1 MTDPRIEQWANV
13 LVDYSVEVKAGDT
26 VAIVGE
32 VAAEL
37 LLRAIYRAVVERG
50 GFPVLMPALDGAAS
64 DLLRLGTDEQLQYVS
79 PLERIAREEAD
90 VLIRV
95 AAASNTRANAELDP
109 ARQRL
114 HALARADLMQ
124 SFMRRAAEGTL
135 RWTGTLFPTAAYA
148 QDADMGTEEFTD
160 FYFKACKLDQADP
173 IAAWRTVNAEQ
184 ARLIAWLEDKS
195 EIRVVGS
202 DTDLVLSYA
211 GRRWNN
217 SDGHRNFPSGEIFTG
232 PIEDSAN
239 GHVRFSYPVVTAGR
253 EIEDIRLHF
262 ADGAVVDAT
271 AARNE
276 AYLIAM
282 LDSDEGARRLG
293 EFAFG
298 TNYDITRFCKNIL
311 LDEKI
316 GGTIH
321 LAVGAGYP
329 DTGSTNRSAIHWDMI
344 CDVRQGGRVEVD
356 SKPFLVDGQYVV

>member
-1 MTDPRIEQWANV
+1 MSDPRFERWANV
-13 LVDYSVEVKAGDT
+13 LVDYSVEVKTGDT

-32 VAAEL
+32 VAAEQ
-37 LLRAIYRAVVERG
+37 LLRAIYRTVIERG
-50 GFPVLMPALDGAAS
+50 GLPVLMPGLDGAAS
-64 DLLRLGTDEQLQYVS
+64 DLLRLGSDEQLQFVS
-79 PLERIAREEAD
+79 PLERFAREEAD

-95 AAASNTRANAELDP
+95 AATSNTRANAELDP
-109 ARQRL
+109 DRQSV
-114 HALARADLMQ
+114 HALARAELTQTFMQ
-124 SFMRRAAEGTL
+124 RAAEGTL

-160 FYFKACKLDQADP
+160 FFLRACKLDQADP
-173 IAAWRTVNAEQ
+173 IAAWRAVAARQ
-184 ARLIAWLEDKS
+184 ARLIAWLEGKS
-195 EIRVVGS
+195 EIHVVGP

-232 PIEDSAN
+232 PVEDSTN
-239 GHVRFSYPVVTAGR
+239 GYVRFSYPVVTAGR
-253 EIEDIRLHF
+253 EIEDIRLRF
-262 ADGAVVDAT
+262 EDGTVVDAT

-276 AYLIAM
+276 AYLISM
-282 LDSDEGARRLG
+282 LDSDDGARRLG

-298 TNYDITRFCKNIL
+298 TNFDITRFCKNIL

-316 GGTIH
+316 GGAIH

-356 SKPFLVDGQYVV
+356 GQPFLVDGQYVV